1 MLVIHPV
8 RKGKYILI
16 PDHEFS
22 ALIQKLCL
30 TKSVEIIEEETEIY
44 ETEEDR
50 RAYAEG
56 IRDLKCGNVSDF
68 DMLKQ
73 AWLRGEPADV

>member
-8 RKGKYILI
+8 RKGNYILI

-22 ALIQKLCL
+22 ALIQELCL
-30 TKSVEIIEEETEIY
+30 TKSVEIIEDETEVY

-50 RAYAEG
+50 RAYAEA
-56 IRDLKCGNVSDF
+56 IQDLKSGDVSDF
-68 DMLKQ
+68 DMLKH
-73 AWLRGEPADV
+73 AWLRGEPANV